1 MPEQARV
8 LRADGLAVLQD
19 VRNHEQLGKPG
30 AATVLADMDLELAE
44 AAAERNVL
52 LGRELLVAEVDD
64 FVLVEELDDLAEH
77 RIVDGPGQIDAENF
91 DAERRAGSLDLEH
104 GRLAGECGNSGLCA
118 AEDQRV
124 DVVRALIGV

>member
-30 AATVLADMDLELAE
+30 AATVLADVDLELAE
-44 AAAERNVL
+44 AAAERDVL
-52 LGRELLVAEVDD
+52 LGRELLVAEVND

-77 RIVDGPGQIDAENF
+77 RVADFLRQVDAEDF
-91 DAERRAGSLDLEH
+91 DAQGGAGTLDFKH
-104 GRLAGECGNSGLCA
+104 GGSSW
-118 AEDQRV
+118 
-124 DVVRALIGV
+124 